1 MTTPFDANSPIIFRE
16 LSPGSARRFRP
27 ADHAQFETGTLL
39 DGVVTL
45 LQVADL
51 GIEARVPDF
60 QLAGDFLL
68 LLQLTVVLP
77 DLQPAPLTHP

>member
-1 MTTPFDANSPIIFRE
+1 MPNSK
-16 LSPGSARRFRP
+16 S
-27 ADHAQFETGTLL
+27 GTLL

-51 GIEARVPDF
+51 GVEAGVPDF
-60 QLAGDFLL
+60 QLAGYFLL

-77 DLQPAPLTHP
+77 DLQPAPLTQP